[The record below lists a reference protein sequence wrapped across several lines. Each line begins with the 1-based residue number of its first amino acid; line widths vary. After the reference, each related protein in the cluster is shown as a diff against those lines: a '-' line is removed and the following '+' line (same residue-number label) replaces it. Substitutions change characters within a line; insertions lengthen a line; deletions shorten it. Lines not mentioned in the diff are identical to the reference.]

1 MKFVFSPDVILCG
14 WLGSNHQLT
23 NYLTN
28 IMLLLHTFV
37 WHWYHWSFF
46 IGHVSGL
53 VKNFKIEIYS
63 DTMWKFQILIHYTIY
78 WALLVESTFSDL
90 DQSQSKVKG
99 QSSVKQKNCV
109 LIQLSWNFVGLL
121 SKLLDIEYATIFQ
134 FCTYSREIINM
145 FSNLTKTL
153 MLAFWQTVF
162 KRSSKLCMI
171 ITLLEV

>member
-1 MKFVFSPDVILCG
+1 MCDTGMYSREII
-14 WLGSNHQLT
+14 N
-23 NYLTN
+23 
-28 IMLLLHTFV
+28 M
-37 WHWYHWSFF
+37 FF

-63 DTMWKFQILIHYTIY
+63 DTMWKFQILIHCTIY

-134 FCTYSREIINM
+134 FCTYSREIIDV
-145 FSNLTKTL
+145 FSDLSKTL
-153 MLAFWQTVF
+153 TLAFWQALF
-162 KRSSKLCMI
+162 KGGLSFCENNI
-171 ITLLEV
+171 A